1 MSDVAATATAPATN
15 HASTD
20 DSKADFN
27 TFCKNT
33 NLDIQYVIEKNVI
46 YCQPIIYLII
56 SNIFNNNIYVFGQ
69 TDISQ
74 KTWTIEFNKKK
85 ESERTEKSLPNKNCN
100 FFLKNS

>member
-15 HASTD
+15 HASNYNT
-20 DSKADFN
+20 KVNFY
-27 TFCKNT
+27 TFCKNI

-74 KTWTIEFNKKK
+74 KTWTI
-85 ESERTEKSLPNKNCN
+85 
-100 FFLKNS
+100 